1 MAERR
6 DPQLGRKQSFTEREL
21 LEVTKRL
28 ILQHGYDG
36 FHLKLL
42 SQHLPGARSTIYQ
55 YYSNKEEIVAAC
67 MKRVISKVLKEA
79 SKIDETDTMV
89 ALQQL
94 LNIYVEESKLHQL
107 LGDAHKI
114 KTDNVKALDDLDFVE
129 EAHSRLKVQLSGLFE
144 QAQNGG
150 ILRKDIP
157 LPVLIGTFFNL
168 INTPNM
174 MNIPTNQWGSL
185 LFETWIG
192 GSRG

>member
-1 MAERR
+1 M
-6 DPQLGRKQSFTEREL
+6 GRKQSFTETEL
-21 LEVTKRL
+21 LEATKRL

-67 MKRVISKVLKEA
+67 MKRVISKVLKDA
-79 SKIDETDTMV
+79 ANIDETDTMA
-89 ALQQL
+89 ALRQL
-94 LNIYVEESKLHQL
+94 LSIYVEESKLHQL

-114 KTDNVKALDDLDFVE
+114 KTDHVNALDDLAFVD
-129 EAHSRLKVQLSGLFE
+129 EAHTRLKDQLSGLFE
-144 QAQNGG
+144 RAQNEG

-174 MNIPTNQWGSL
+174 MNIPAHQWGSL

-192 GSRG
+192 GSKG